1 MKLSVVKWC
10 LVCSI
15 VGAPALALSQD
26 RDKPHGQQP
35 PPAKPAQEPRPQP
48 PKQDPPKQE
57 PPKKEQPKPAPQGE
71 RDHSRLDAATAE
83 LQKRSAEGKL
93 APDDIARLRQ
103 AIDEDIGDAGG
114 NPRVA
119 RMRERLNSQLGDLE
133 QRAKNAQLQK
143 SDVIAF
149 RERIVDSRLQHAL
162 ENLDERAKAKG
173 IERQDFERI
182 KALLDQ
188 RAELVK
194 AEGNAE
200 EMAFEQTL
208 RDKLGT
214 SIDGLEQRGFDTIEP
229 KDITSIRE
237 ALADRRLDRELS
249 SLERNS
255 MSKRAT
261 DGDIQALRDAIAD
274 RGELA
279 GVAAPDAGSV
289 QARYLAVLEGMK
301 EKVKSGQITREEFA
315 TLRAQLT
322 QKARE
327 ASGDKK

>member
-1 MKLSVVKWC
+1 
-10 LVCSI
+10 
-15 VGAPALALSQD
+15 
-26 RDKPHGQQP
+26 
-35 PPAKPAQEPRPQP
+35 
-48 PKQDPPKQE
+48 
-57 PPKKEQPKPAPQGE
+57 
-71 RDHSRLDAATAE
+71 
-83 LQKRSAEGKL
+83 
-93 APDDIARLRQ
+93 
-103 AIDEDIGDAGG
+103 
-114 NPRVA
+114 
-119 RMRERLNSQLGDLE
+119 MRERLNSQLGDLE

-162 ENLDERAKAKG
+162 DNLDERAKAKG

-182 KALLDQ
+182 KALMDQ

-214 SIDGLEQRGFDTIEP
+214 SIDGLEKRGFDTIEP
-229 KDITSIRE
+229 KDIMSIRE

-274 RGELA
+274 RGEMA

-289 QARYLAVLEGMK
+289 QGALSRGTRGHEGESEVGPDHSRGVRNPPRAADAEGPRSLRRQEVAAPTNVGGELDSPPMLTRLNRPGSPLRLRVAQRWRRARSPSTTPSVGSVSFWISVAPSGPVRFGLLAPSRSSGPARS
-301 EKVKSGQITREEFA
+301 EKKV
-315 TLRAQLT
+315 
-322 QKARE
+322 
-327 ASGDKK
+327 